1 MDIDEQMLVQI
12 SFIDNSFWG
21 LNFSY
26 CLLQINSIFRKSL
39 TDQVL
44 ECWRGFLPPV
54 WASENYFSI
63 LKKKSDRNNISFLL
77 RK

>member
-1 MDIDEQMLVQI
+1 MDMDIDEQMLVQI

-54 WASENYFSI
+54 
-63 LKKKSDRNNISFLL
+63 
-77 RK
+77 